1 MVGGCDN
8 VCGST
13 AVEDCAGVCGGDS
26 VEDCAGV
33 CGGDAVVGGC
43 DNVCGSTAVEDCA
56 GVCGGDAYVD
66 DCGVCDGMNASQD
79 CAGVCDG
86 TAEYDDYGVCGGTN
100 ECLSSSP
107 IPQNTFTI
115 LSNGQVL
122 YHSTN
127 DMVGFQFDI
136 NWCSDTNLCPANS
149 EENSISSVSGGD
161 TENWTI
167 QFSNNSDSSE
177 ILGFFIDDQLN
188 DYTLSAGCGVLMV
201 LDFTGNVHSISD
213 GDWSGPGAVPL
224 NLTFDECDGCENQL
238 GSEYPNM
245 FILSQNYPNPFNPI
259 TNIEFT
265 TFENSFVRL
274 VVFDINGRHVKTLI
288 SNYLVEGS
296 HEVKWDAKN
305 SFGKE
310 MPSGVYI
317 YQLTTNNMISS
328 KRMTL
333 LR

>member
-1 MVGGCDN
+1 M
-8 VCGST
+8 
-13 AVEDCAGVCGGDS
+13 
-26 VEDCAGV
+26 
-33 CGGDAVVGGC
+33 VGGC

-127 DMVGFQFDI
+127 DMRGFEFDI

-149 EENSISSVSGGD
+149 EENGISSVSGGD

-167 QFSNNSDSSE
+167 EFENYIDSST
-177 ILGFFIDDQLN
+177 ILGYFVDVDDIPLN
-188 DYTLSAGCGVLMV
+188 DYTISAGCGVLTV
-201 LDFTGNVHSISD
+201 LDFSGDVHSVSV
-213 GDWSGPGAVPL
+213 SGGG
-224 NLTFDECDGCENQL
+224 F
-238 GSEYPNM
+238 SE
-245 FILSQNYPNPFNPI
+245 Q
-259 TNIEFT
+259 E
-265 TFENSFVRL
+265 V
-274 VVFDINGRHVKTLI
+274 LI
-288 SNYLVEGS
+288 
-296 HEVKWDAKN
+296 
-305 SFGKE
+305 
-310 MPSGVYI
+310 
-317 YQLTTNNMISS
+317 
-328 KRMTL
+328 
-333 LR
+333 